1 MANELRTILD
11 MGKETYVALKCKQN
25 DDRTLILTLLS
36 NGVAWI
42 PDVGSVLELRGK
54 RANNTISIQTATDIT
69 IVDNIVTITLDR
81 DFTRVPGNVD
91 LELAIRGIDIDLT
104 TFTFRLNVIA
114 SVVQDGLDVSNNT
127 SNLLEELTNITDWGN
142 MYITNAIDNVV
153 NLTKKHGQYSVGLA
167 SGTRVV
173 LPTVAEDEYVDID
186 YMFYADSDLILV
198 FDDNIKWSNQPL
210 IQSGRSYR
218 FSFRYVNG
226 VWFAEW
232 VKLERYLKDYI
243 YKAGDTCG
251 GLTGGYTYVSR
262 QWDWSGSDWSG
273 AIYPNIGGKISLS
286 SQMSSRYN
294 YDQTATTINSIDLT
308 DYKYIYIDLEI
319 IGSAGIGGD
328 IYSQVLIGSTVVYS
342 SISLTRQIIKI
353 DISGFNSSNKISYK
367 THSYYNP
374 HMVTLNIYNAW
385 LEKNEFVDTSQE
397 IFTES
402 EKNKLKSISASAN
415 KVIDSTINGNILI
428 DGVETNVYYI
438 QSGTTAQRP
447 IPTRIGQAYFDT
459 DLGKPIWCKTVETP
473 VWVDGIGTTV

>member
-25 DDRTLILTLLS
+25 DDRTMILTLLS

-42 PDVGSVLELRGK
+42 PEVGSVLELRGK

-91 LELAIRGIDIDLT
+91 LELAVRGIDIDLT

-173 LPTVAEDEYVDID
+173 LPAVEEEEYVDID
-186 YMFYADSDLILV
+186 YMFYADSDLVLV
-198 FDDNIKWSNQPL
+198 FDDNIKWSNQPI
-210 IQSGRSYR
+210 IQAGRSYR
-218 FSFRYVNG
+218 FSFRYVDG

-232 VKLERYLKDYI
+232 VKLERYIKDYI
-243 YKAGDTCG
+243 YKSGDTCNA
-251 GLTGGYTYVSR
+251 LTGGYSYSPSPTGYAKNEN
-262 QWDWSGSDWSG
+262 G
-273 AIYPNIGGKISLS
+273 ALTISNQNGQARITS
-286 SQMSSRYN
+286 
-294 YDQTATTINSIDLT
+294 IKKIDLT
-308 DYKYIYIDLEI
+308 NYSKLYIDFDCYHFFDEVSHRTFLT
-319 IGSAGIGGD
+319 IGNVRVYTFENSPI
-328 IYSQVLIGSTVVYS
+328 STISIDVS
-342 SISLTRQIIKI
+342 SISGTQSIMFY
-353 DISGFNSSNKISYK
+353 SATANFQ
-367 THSYYNP
+367 T
-374 HMVTLNIYNAW
+374 TLNIYNAW
-385 LEKNEFVDTSQE
+385 FEKNEFVDTSQE
-397 IFTES
+397 IFTLS
-402 EKNKLKSISASAN
+402 EKNKLTGISANAN
-415 KVIDSTINGNILI
+415 KVTDSTTNGNILI

-447 IPTRIGQAYFDT
+447 IPTYVGEAYFDT
-459 DLGKPIWCKTVETP
+459 DLGKQINAKTLDP
-473 VWVDGIGTTV
+473 AVWVDGIGAVV